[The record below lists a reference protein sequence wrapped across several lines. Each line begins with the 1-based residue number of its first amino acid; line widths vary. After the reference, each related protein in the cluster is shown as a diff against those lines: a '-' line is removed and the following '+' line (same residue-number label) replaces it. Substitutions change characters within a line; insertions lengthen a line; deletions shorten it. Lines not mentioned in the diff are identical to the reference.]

1 MLFTLPIE
9 LQKIIYMYAIES
21 PFILYPLLYEEFYNE
36 INYRKTFNYR
46 IKQSKK
52 RYQYLCK
59 KRLED
64 KWNSIMKNQGHF
76 VLS

>member
-1 MLFTLPIE
+1 
-9 LQKIIYMYAIES
+9 
-21 PFILYPLLYEEFYNE
+21 LLYEEFYNE

>member
-9 LQKIIYMYAIES
+9 LQNIIYMYAIDS
-21 PFILYPLLYEEFYNE
+21 PFLRYPLLYEEFYDE

-59 KRLED
+59 KSLED
-64 KWNSIMKNQGHF
+64 KLKRIAKNKEHF

>member
-9 LQKIIYMYAIES
+9 LQNIIYMYAIDS
-21 PFILYPLLYEEFYNE
+21 PFLRYPLLYEEFYDE

-46 IKQSKK
+46 IQQVKR
-52 RYQYLCK
+52 RYQCLCK

-64 KWNSIMKNQGHF
+64 KLKNIAKNKEHF